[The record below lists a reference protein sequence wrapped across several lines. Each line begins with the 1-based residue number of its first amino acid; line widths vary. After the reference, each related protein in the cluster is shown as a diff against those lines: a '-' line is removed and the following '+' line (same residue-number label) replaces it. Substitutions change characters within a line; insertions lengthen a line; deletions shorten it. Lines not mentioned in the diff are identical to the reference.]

1 MSKKLINP
9 EELYDGAASGMSQAT
24 VETELGLVF
33 VSGQVDWNHQ
43 YDTTENSVEGQTRKA
58 LANLKIALTAAG
70 SSVEQLLQVRVY
82 VRGELAEHMETAMP
96 ILADFLGE
104 SRPALTGIGVASL
117 ASPSILVEI
126 EEIEQ
131 SGNVLDMLLS
141 DREVLPSQLSS
152 TSRNTS
158 RTIPKH

>member
-1 MSKKLINP
+1 MTKKLINP

-43 YDTTENSVEGQTRKA
+43 YETTENTVAGQTRKA
-58 LANLKIALTAAG
+58 LENLKIALTAAG
-70 SSVEQLLQVRVY
+70 SSVEQLLQIRVY

-96 ILADFLGE
+96 ILAGFLGE

-117 ASPSILVEI
+117 ASPSLLVEI
-126 EEIEQ
+126 EAIA
-131 SGNVLDMLLS
+131 
-141 DREVLPSQLSS
+141 S
-152 TSRNTS
+152 TTQR
-158 RTIPKH
+158 K

>member
-9 EELYDGAASGMSQAT
+9 AELYDCSANGMSQAT

-43 YDTTENSVEGQTRKA
+43 YETTENSVEGQTQKA
-58 LANLKIALTAAG
+58 LDNLKIALTAAG
-70 SSVEQLLQVRVY
+70 SSVEQLLQIRVY

-96 ILADFLGE
+96 ILARFLSE

-117 ASPSILVEI
+117 ASPSLLVEI
-126 EEIEQ
+126 EAVA
-131 SGNVLDMLLS
+131 SVRS
-141 DREVLPSQLSS
+141 V
-152 TSRNTS
+152 
-158 RTIPKH
+158 K

>member
-9 EELYDGAASGMSQAT
+9 AELYDCSANGMSQAT

-43 YDTTENSVEGQTRKA
+43 YETTENSVEGQTQKA
-58 LANLKIALTAAG
+58 LDNLKIALTAAG
-70 SSVEQLLQVRVY
+70 SSVEQLLQIRVY

-96 ILADFLGE
+96 ILARFLGE

-117 ASPSILVEI
+117 ASPSLLVEI
-126 EEIEQ
+126 EAVA
-131 SGNVLDMLLS
+131 SV
-141 DREVLPSQLSS
+141 R
-152 TSRNTS
+152 
-158 RTIPKH
+158 